1 MNVIIVGGGRVGEY
15 LATLL
20 LSAGHRVQLIEIRPH
35 QVAILE
41 QDFPKETVILGS
53 GTDPAVLEAA
63 GIRTADVV
71 AVVTGADEIN
81 LVAATIAR
89 LEYQVPRVVARVK
102 NPKNAWLFTP
112 KMGVDVALNQ
122 AELMAS
128 LVVEEMS
135 VGDMMTLLKLNKGA
149 FSLIEEKVHPA
160 SQAVGKEVNQLNLP
174 EECIL
179 VAIIRNNKL
188 IIPHGKTRLL
198 SEDEVLAIVH
208 ASKIQDLAKIL
219 GPIK

>member
-20 LSAGHRVQLIEIRPH
+20 LSAGHWVQLIEIRPH

-63 GIRTADVV
+63 GIRTTDVV

-81 LVAATIAR
+81 LVAATIVR

-122 AELMAS
+122 AELMAR

>member
-41 QDFPKETVILGS
+41 EDLPAETVILGS

-81 LVAATIAR
+81 LVAATIVR

-122 AELMAS
+122 AELMAR

-219 GPIK
+219 AR

>member
-20 LSAGHRVQLIEIRPH
+20 LSAGHWVQLIEIRPH

-41 QDFPKETVILGS
+41 QDLPAETVILGS

-81 LVAATIAR
+81 LVAATIVR

-122 AELMAS
+122 AELMAR

-179 VAIIRNNKL
+179 VVIIRNNKL

>member
-1 MNVIIVGGGRVGEY
+1 
-15 LATLL
+15 
-20 LSAGHRVQLIEIRPH
+20 
-35 QVAILE
+35 
-41 QDFPKETVILGS
+41 
-53 GTDPAVLEAA
+53 
-63 GIRTADVV
+63 
-71 AVVTGADEIN
+71 
-81 LVAATIAR
+81 
-89 LEYQVPRVVARVK
+89 
-102 NPKNAWLFTP
+102 
-112 KMGVDVALNQ
+112 
-122 AELMAS
+122 
-128 LVVEEMS
+128 
-135 VGDMMTLLKLNKGA
+135 MMTLLKLNKGA

-160 SQAVGKEVNQLNLP
+160 SLVVGKEVNQLNLP

>member
-20 LSAGHRVQLIEIRPH
+20 LSAGHWVQLIEIRPH

-41 QDFPKETVILGS
+41 QDLPAETVILGS

-63 GIRTADVV
+63 GIRTTDVV

-81 LVAATIAR
+81 LVAATIVR

-122 AELMAS
+122 AELMAR

-160 SQAVGKEVNQLNLP
+160 SLVVGKQVNQLNLP

>member
-1 MNVIIVGGGRVGEY
+1 MKVIIVGGGRVGEY

-20 LSAGHRVQLIEIRPH
+20 LSGGHRVQLIEIRSH
-35 QVAILE
+35 QVEILE
-41 QDFPKETVILGS
+41 HDLPKETVILGS

-63 GIRTADVV
+63 DIRTADVV

-102 NPKNAWLFTP
+102 NPKNAWLFTS

-160 SQAVGKEVNQLNLP
+160 SLVVGKEVNQLNLP

-188 IIPHGKTRLL
+188 VIPHGNTRLL

>member
-63 GIRTADVV
+63 GIRTTDVV

-81 LVAATIAR
+81 LVAATIVR

-122 AELMAS
+122 AELMAR